1 MQIYICTVD
10 ICKKEFYNFYELVK
24 HLKFHI
30 KKKEQIVCPYSQCKN
45 KYTVVSSFTGHMS
58 KMHRKCSYNTGNVQ
72 ESHDNDDA
80 MESTSE
86 FFEPLNEASTES
98 IILSN
103 NCREL
108 RSEIND
114 QINASSIEELEDV
127 GNEVYNTAI
136 ESNLFTENVAQFYL
150 KLECQYLLSATTIQY
165 IITEVSKLHEETQ
178 KIIKNKLTEWLA
190 TEGISQQ
197 QIASIK
203 DVFNS
208 DTMIKTN
215 EILTTNFKRKKFY
228 KNKFD
233 YVSPVQVI
241 IDQQKKTSFAY
252 VPIIETLKRFFTDK
266 SVRNELGYQK
276 KPGKKDVLEDFMDGN
291 VYKNNKFF
299 QENPDALRIILYQ
312 DAFEIINPIGAAKRK
327 HKLLAIYMCLGNV
340 PYYLRCHI
348 NSIKLVVLCKELD
361 FEHETV
367 YGKVVTDF
375 KKMKHGVEINGKFI
389 KGSLVFVVGDN
400 LGSHGLG
407 GFTENFSTSQYLCRF
422 CLATKDEFNREDGA
436 YKHILPGLSSHT
448 MMP

>member
-1 MQIYICTVD
+1 MFHCQFCAFETASLTSHLNHHEFHRNITRYYYCGFNKCTKFFQKNIYLTKHLIRVHGLQSKNQKIIIREVTCTSDERCKYICTVD

-58 KMHRKCSYNTGNVQ
+58 KMHRNCSYNTGNVR

-103 NCREL
+103 NYREL

-178 KIIKNKLTEWLA
+178 EIIKNKLTEWLA

-208 DTMIKTN
+208 DPMIKTN

-233 YVSPVQVI
+233 YVNPVQVI

-252 VPIIETLKRFFTDK
+252 VSIIETLKRFFTDK
-266 SVRNELGYQK
+266 SVRNELGYKK

-299 QENPDALRIILYQ
+299 QENPDALRYHIIS
-312 DAFEIINPIGAAKRK
+312 
-327 HKLLAIYMCLGNV
+327 
-340 PYYLRCHI
+340 RCI
-348 NSIKLVVLCKELD
+348 RNSKSNRSCK
-361 FEHETV
+361 
-367 YGKVVTDF
+367 
-375 KKMKHGVEINGKFI
+375 KK
-389 KGSLVFVVGDN
+389 
-400 LGSHGLG
+400 
-407 GFTENFSTSQYLCRF
+407 
-422 CLATKDEFNREDGA
+422 A
-436 YKHILPGLSSHT
+436 
-448 MMP
+448 